1 MKLAPRPLLI
11 LHADTGFQQRVREAA
26 GSDFRDRVIDDW
38 ESLHQAVASAPP
50 AAVVVVDPFQ
60 ADGTLSSALRD
71 LLADFPST
79 SLIAAFEVTP
89 ERAPE
94 VRTLGSWNVVDVIS
108 LGHDDTPAAIGRR
121 LRAAQG
127 RQLQRRVG
135 NALPSETPGRAR
147 ALLEAAAATVSA
159 GGQGIDLAESLNL
172 SRRTLLRWSERAEL
186 PPPRRT
192 LAWMRILLA
201 ASLLDDAGRTVLGVA
216 RACGY
221 SSDSGLRR
229 VLQRFLGTS
238 ASELRNGHAFE
249 TAAAA
254 FLAELDFSS
263 AGRDMPPS
271 LAFGSE
277 GAAALT

>member
-26 GSDFRDRVIDDW
+26 GADFRDRVIDDW
-38 ESLHQAVASAPP
+38 EALHQAVASAPP
-50 AAVVVVDPFQ
+50 ASVVIVDPFE
-60 ADGTLSSALRD
+60 ADGSLSPSLRE

-89 ERAPE
+89 DRGDAM
-94 VRTLGSWNVVDVIS
+94 RTLGSWNVVDVIA
-108 LGHDDTPAAIGRR
+108 LGHDDTPAAIGLR
-121 LRAAQG
+121 LRAARG

-135 NALPSETPGRAR
+135 NVLPPETPGRAR
-147 ALLEAAAATVSA
+147 ALLEAAAAIVSA

-238 ASELRNGHAFE
+238 ASELRNGRAFE

-254 FLAELDFSS
+254 FLAELDFSGT
-263 AGRDMPPS
+263 GRDAPQS
-271 LAFGSE
+271 LALGSE
-277 GAAALT
+277 GAAALA